1 MKTRIPSV
9 WPWALAAV
17 LVLAGAVAVAAESG
31 HRVEVQG
38 VRVSADGY
46 RGDDQRE
53 VLRPFNRGRGTALA
67 CVLVLSEGGIIGF
80 DKNRCRLSEFADNRG
95 RKLTDQAERVDS
107 GIVTNHAI
115 SRDNKAV
122 LFEIYGEKLPG
133 KKATAIK
140 ASGIVNV
147 KTATEKENAKVYG
160 LSLQS
165 GAEFEA
171 GGMHFS
177 VSRVEMPELSDGNT
191 NVTFRLN
198 RHPSKIVSLKFKDK
212 NEPVRSSLISS
223 GRSRIND
230 RVTYDRT
237 YRLAKKIDK
246 VNIDIV
252 FWSDVKTRN
261 LPFSVKTGLGL

>member
-9 WPWALAAV
+9 WPWALAAI
-17 LVLAGAVAVAAESG
+17 LVLAGAVAVAGESG

-46 RGDDQRE
+46 RGDAQRE

-80 DKNRCRLSEFADNRG
+80 DKDRCRLKEFADNRG
-95 RKLTDQAERVDS
+95 RQLVDPAARIDS
-107 GIVTNHAI
+107 GIGTNHVI
-115 SRDNKAV
+115 SRDKKAV
-122 LFEIYGEKLPG
+122 LFEIHGGKLPG
-133 KKATAIK
+133 EKATAIE
-140 ASGIVNV
+140 ASGIVTV
-147 KTATEKENAKVYG
+147 KTATEQENAKVYG

-177 VSRVEMPELSDGNT
+177 VPRVEAPEWAGDNI

-198 RHPSKIVSLKFKDK
+198 RHPSKIVSLKFKDE
-212 NEPVRSSLISS
+212 NAPVRSSLISS